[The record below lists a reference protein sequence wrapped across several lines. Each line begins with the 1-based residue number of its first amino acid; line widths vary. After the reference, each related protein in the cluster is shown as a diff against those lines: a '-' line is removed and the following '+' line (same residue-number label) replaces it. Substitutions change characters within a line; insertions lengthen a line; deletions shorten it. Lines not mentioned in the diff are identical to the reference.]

1 MDTDSKLVTIIRK
14 KFDIIRIDGELYAH
28 IPKDI
33 WDKHIAHSKL
43 SQSGTQV
50 NPNQVSTS
58 GNQAANRKYRIFT
71 DGVCSDNGGKNP
83 VASYAYVIF
92 DDKTEIH
99 RESGLVV
106 QGVHGDEKPS
116 NNRGE
121 LFAILHALEYV
132 EKHKLSNVTLYSDSK
147 ISVNTINEWYSTWVT
162 KGIVN
167 KKANAKLI
175 TAIMNVYGRLK
186 NITVLHCPAH
196 KHEPD
201 ELDPNYMIWYGN
213 DICDKMCSQRIGS
226 L

>member
-1 MDTDSKLVTIIRK
+1 MDIDSKLVTIIRK

-33 WDKHIAHSKL
+33 WDKHIADSKL
-43 SQSGTQV
+43 SLSDA
-50 NPNQVSTS
+50 QVSTS
-58 GNQAANRKYRIFT
+58 QVRNNKMTDHKYTIFT
-71 DGVCSDNGGKNP
+71 DGGCSDNGGKNP

-92 DDKTEIH
+92 SDGKEIH

-121 LFAILHALEYV
+121 LFAILYALEYAD
-132 EKHKLSNVTLYSDSK
+132 KYNLSNVTLYSDSK
-147 ISVNTINEWYSTWVT
+147 ISVNTINEWYNTWIT

-175 TAIMNVYGRLK
+175 TAVMNIYGRLK
-186 NITVLHCPAH
+186 NITVLHCRASH
-196 KHEPD
+196 GHEPD
-201 ELDPNYMIWYGN
+201 ESDPSYMIWYGN
-213 DICDKMCSQRIGS
+213 DICDKMCSQRLVS
-226 L
+226 